1 MKYIKIYQTRQ
12 DFDNDM
18 SNLDYP
24 ILALIQD
31 TNETISLLREPEP
44 EPVTYEMT
52 SDWLQWQNVYKGE
65 QYTVHLTITGSDGSD
80 VTLTSINDLTITND
94 TDLPFDML
102 LDNNNNLTLVN
113 NSDITRAG
121 ERITVTLQYE
131 DAILQLNAYS
141 AVHTYNVY
149 VSKNAQDWT
158 NTITCSFGQ
167 YNVDKTEG
175 EPVYITIKDEND
187 NYVEPTASNMQ
198 IQSASAYQQY
208 FNWRFSNSSLESD
221 EFKGV
226 VLTYSQD
233 TSFDFNATVAMI
245 PAAANSCTIRCVYES
260 AAKAD
265 IESALPVVND
275 ILDYTNETTYDEA
288 QYDNYKQIADD
299 ILS

>member
-44 EPVTYEMT
+44 EPITYDMT
-52 SDWLQWQNVYKGE
+52 SDWLQWQNVYEGE
-65 QYTVHLTITGSDGSD
+65 PVTTHLTITGSDGSN
-80 VTLTSINDLTITND
+80 VTLTSINDLTVTND
-94 TDLPFDML
+94 ADLPFDML

-113 NSDITRAG
+113 NSNITRAG

-141 AVHTYNVY
+141 AIHTYNVY
-149 VSKNAQDWT
+149 VGKTIDPQLTS
-158 NTITCSFGQ
+158 ITCNFGQ
-167 YNVDKTEG
+167 YGVDYTEG

-187 NYVEPTASNMQ
+187 NYVEPTASNLT
-198 IQSASAYQQY
+198 ITVPSAHQQY
-208 FNWRFSNSSLESD
+208 FSWRFSNSSYEGY
-221 EFKGV
+221 EFKCI

-233 TSFDFNATVAMI
+233 TSFDFNATVAMN
-245 PAAANSCTIRCVYES
+245 PAATNSCTIRCVYET

-275 ILDYTNETTYDEA
+275 ILDDDTATTYDEA
-288 QYDNYKQIADD
+288 QYNNYMQLADD